1 MREKTK
7 LLLLGL
13 APLLIGWLFAK
24 INVWVLH
31 IEGGTLRKT
40 LLYAMDLFYCVV
52 PGLTLYTG
60 HTIGKHSRDRIGDS
74 LCFFAPMALFFGLLF
89 SPLVTVSRYFFL
101 PIRTGLLG
109 LLLAEWQYALLGIL
123 YLIIAFWLGWH
134 SLDLGEY
141 VDYLTLTVVIL
152 LLGALT
158 FYLQDIGSMG
168 AFYFIQPFLS
178 IPLFILQIMRIV
190 VSFRILRSLF
200 RKRTFQ

>member
-13 APLLIGWLFAK
+13 APLPIGWLFAK
-24 INVWVLH
+24 VNLLALNIDG
-31 IEGGTLRKT
+31 ETLRKT
-40 LLYAMDLFYCVV
+40 ILYALDLFYLVV
-52 PGLTLYTG
+52 PGLALYIG
-60 HTIGKHSRDRIGDS
+60 HTIGKHSRDRVGDT
-74 LCFFAPMALFFGLLF
+74 LCFFAPAAVFFLLLF
-89 SPLVTVSRYFFL
+89 TPPATLSRYFFL
-101 PIRTGLLG
+101 SIRKGLLG

-123 YLIIAFWLGWH
+123 YMIVAFGLGWR

-141 VDYLTLTVVIL
+141 VNYLALTGIIL

-178 IPLFILQIMRIV
+178 IPLFGLQIMRVIV
-190 VSFRILRSLF
+190 CFRILRGLF
-200 RKRTFQ
+200 YRSKH

>member
-24 INVWVLH
+24 VDLWVLH
-31 IEGGTLRKT
+31 IEGTTLRET
-40 LLYAMDLFYCVV
+40 LLYALDLIYFVV
-52 PGLTLYTG
+52 PSMALYIG
-60 HTIGKHSRDRIGDS
+60 HTIGKHSRDRLGDT
-74 LCFFAPMALFFGLLF
+74 LCFFAPTAVFFLLLF
-89 SPLVTVSRYFFL
+89 TPLATLSRYFFL
-101 PIRTGLLG
+101 PIRKGLLG

-123 YLIIAFWLGWH
+123 YMIIAFGLGWR

-141 VDYLTLTVVIL
+141 ANFLALTAVIL

-158 FYLQDIGSMG
+158 FYLQDVGSLG

-178 IPLFILQIMRIV
+178 IPLLILQVMRIIV
-190 VSFRILRSLF
+190 CFRILHGLF
-200 RKRTFQ
+200 RRSKP

>member
-24 INVWVLH
+24 VNLLALNVDG
-31 IEGGTLRKT
+31 ETLRKT
-40 LLYAMDLFYCVV
+40 ILYAFDLVYFIV
-52 PGLTLYTG
+52 PGLALYIG
-60 HTIGKHSRDRIGDS
+60 HTIGKHSRDRVGDT
-74 LCFFAPMALFFGLLF
+74 LCFFAPTAVFFLLLF
-89 SPLVTVSRYFFL
+89 TPLATLSRYFFL
-101 PIRTGLLG
+101 PIRKGLLG

-123 YLIIAFWLGWH
+123 YMIIAFGLGWR

-141 VDYLTLTVVIL
+141 ANFLALTAVIL

-158 FYLQDIGSMG
+158 FYLQDVGSLG

-178 IPLFILQIMRIV
+178 IPLLILQVMRIIV
-190 VSFRILRSLF
+190 CFRILRGLF
-200 RKRTFQ
+200 RRSKS